1 LEEAM
6 ARDQIMAAGG
16 IVLRREQPPLVAVVR
31 LRKRDEWVLPK
42 GKLDAGET
50 PRDAA
55 KREVLEE
62 TGHNV
67 TVHEFLGTL
76 VLDTGTRTKVVHY
89 WRMEASGEAT
99 RPLMDDVR
107 AVDWLPL
114 DDAVARLSRSHEKTF
129 LENVGPYALAGLIRR
144 TKAKPAA
151 EEKAVPARP
160 AATDKFAPAPAIRAA
175 AARAAAASR
184 PVAIEPVAKEM
195 LKETVQETLKEMVT
209 AKPAAK
215 EVVASKPATARRRR
229 SRLPE
234 PEETV
239 VVPETA
245 SVEVALPVEALPV
258 EPAPAVAEV
267 INPTPDV
274 VSEAIETAEASEEHG
289 PAEEAPADAAAALS
303 AEPVVDV
310 AAPVEAEAAPTGT
323 IEAETPEASSEIT
336 PAKSNDVERV
346 HAVAAQIK
354 SLTTEAASRLT
365 QAKEQDEAPQ
375 DVAAERDGA
384 TEPGA
389 AEPATAKAQDMIAAE
404 SKAELQAAEL
414 QEAELQEPPEHVADP
429 AEPQR
434 RSLAQ
439 KVRGWFGRAA

>member
-1 LEEAM
+1 VSRRYIVGSTESKLEQELRDAM
-6 ARDQIMAAGG
+6 AKEQMMAAGG

-42 GKLDAGET
+42 GKLDDGET

-62 TGHNV
+62 TGHSV

-76 VLDTGTRTKVVHY
+76 VLDTGTRSKVVHY

-114 DDAVARLSRSHEKTF
+114 DAAVARLSRSHEKTF

-144 TKAKPAA
+144 TKGKPAA
-151 EEKAVPARP
+151 EEQAVTAKP

-184 PVAIEPVAKEM
+184 PVVNEPVAKETV
-195 LKETVQETLKEMVT
+195 KETVADKS
-209 AKPAAK
+209 AAK
-215 EVVASKPATARRRR
+215 EVVAAKPATARRRR
-229 SRLPE
+229 SRMPE

-245 SVEVALPVEALPV
+245 PVEVALPVEALPM
-258 EPAPAVAEV
+258 ESAPAVAEV
-267 INPTPDV
+267 TDPTPDV
-274 VSEAIETAEASEEHG
+274 VPEAIETADAQEQGA
-289 PAEEAPADAAAALS
+289 AEKAPADAAAALS
-303 AEPVVDV
+303 AESVVDV
-310 AAPVEAEAAPTGT
+310 AVPVEAEAPPTET
-323 IEAETPEASSEIT
+323 IEAETAEAPSEVT

-365 QAKEQDEAPQ
+365 QAKEQDETLQ
-375 DVAAERDGA
+375 DVAAEREGA
-384 TEPGA
+384 TELAATAPAA
-389 AEPATAKAQDMIAAE
+389 AEARDMTATE
-404 SKAELQAAEL
+404 SKAELQ
-414 QEAELQEPPEHVADP
+414 EPPGHLADP